1 VVVDAPALEAVARA
15 QTQAPLTPARRRR
28 SAGAQWARGRGRA
41 LPCAGLVVLAMLAGC
56 ASAPP
61 GAPAAAGTVAVP
73 PRPAAP
79 ATDGPPADPPPDL
92 AQQPDPEPKIETL
105 RPGGPNK
112 PYELLGERYVPL
124 AGDLP
129 FEQAGLASWYG
140 RKFHG
145 RRTANGEVFDM
156 YALTAA
162 HPTLPLPSYALVRNP
177 RNGRE
182 IVVRVNDRGPF
193 GSRDR
198 IVDLSYAAAVK
209 LGVERGVAPVQLRR
223 LTHDEIRTGRW
234 RGGSPAMA
242 AADAPPRPAGSGPTA
257 TAAAGTPVAAPFA
270 LAAAPTVEAAPAS
283 PGAPPAPSL
292 PAEPAAVAQGSGPPS
307 PAVTAVPAAAPS
319 PAAQSSNAATA
330 AADTPAPRGS
340 GFWVQLGA
348 FARHEGALDLRAQLA
363 RELAWL
369 EHALTVRGD
378 RRLYR
383 VQAGPFRTQA
393 EAHGIAERIRAT
405 LQTLQPLVL
414 PPR

>member
-1 VVVDAPALEAVARA
+1 LALAALLVLVAGCSTPPAGRVDGARA
-15 QTQAPLTPARRRR
+15 QAGAGPQGAADARPAPL
-28 SAGAQWARGRGRA
+28 W
-41 LPCAGLVVLAMLAGC
+41 
-56 ASAPP
+56 PP
-61 GAPAAAGTVAVP
+61 PV
-73 PRPAAP
+73 
-79 ATDGPPADPPPDL
+79 TDGPPADPPPDL
-92 AQQPDPEPKIETL
+92 ARQPDPEPTIEPL
-105 RPGGPNK
+105 RAGGPNK
-112 PYELLGERYVPL
+112 PYELFGERYEPL
-124 AGDLP
+124 PGDVP

-162 HPTLPLPSYALVRNP
+162 HPTLPLPSWALVRNP

-223 LTHDEIRTGRW
+223 ITHDEIRSGRW
-234 RGGSPAMA
+234 REGSAAMA
-242 AADAPPRPAGSGPTA
+242 AAGSPAPAGAGGGPVDAPAAPPAVVAAAAAPVAPGGTPSPAAAGTSSDRRDATAPAPVAVPTAAAEAPA
-257 TAAAGTPVAAPFA
+257 TAAAQGAVVAA
-270 LAAAPTVEAAPAS
+270 LAAGAAAEAPSAAPA
-283 PGAPPAPSL
+283 
-292 PAEPAAVAQGSGPPS
+292 AA
-307 PAVTAVPAAAPS
+307 
-319 PAAQSSNAATA
+319 
-330 AADTPAPRGS
+330 RGG

-348 FARHEGALDLRAQLA
+348 FARHEGALDLRAQLG

-369 EHALTVRGD
+369 EHALTVRSD

-383 VQAGPFRTQA
+383 VQAGPFPTRA
-393 EAHGIAERIRAT
+393 EAHGIAERIRGA